1 MSNWQLKAI
10 QWGFLILL
18 VTASPLL
25 LREIR
30 KKGGLAQMQYL
41 NSQPVQ
47 AQAQALPPRNDLENR
62 FRKCFGLPAK
72 TPIGFNDLEL
82 NNEVFACERPRN

>member
-1 MSNWQLKAI
+1 MSKWQLKAI

-18 VTASPLL
+18 IAASPLI

-41 NSQPVQ
+41 NNQPVQ
-47 AQAQALPPRNDLENR
+47 AQAQPLPPRNDLETR
-62 FRKCFGLPAK
+62 YRRCYGLPQK
-72 TPIGFNDLEL
+72 TPIAFNDNEL
-82 NNEVFACERPRN
+82 NNEVYACERTRS